1 MALNFKNINTNQ
13 FFVADTNYGTV
24 RDNVLPNDMPDE
36 VSKHTGMGR
45 SIATGSSLDQNAMT
59 DVVAQ
64 TCTAAFHK
72 RKGYVDSARQSAI
85 TYREL
90 LKLFDVKSG
99 TSPKNIHDKI
109 IEFDDYFIYIHSDS
123 SDKEVVIDPANFRVQ
138 SEDNIISVLVNQDV
152 IDLWARKK
160 EYREQCEKIFER
172 LTSSK
177 SKKPILVFNWVDSV
191 TRGKYSFPA
200 TAILRKLGEDGFEK
214 ILQFNGAYTL
224 DCEDESGRLIIRR
237 NSDRYVLCSS
247 GEIKL

>member
-1 MALNFKNINTNQ
+1 MAFNFKNINTNQ

-36 VSKHTGMGR
+36 ISKHTGMGR
-45 SIATGSSLDQNAMT
+45 SIATGSSLDPNAMT
-59 DVVAQ
+59 EVVAQ

-72 RKGYVDSARQSAI
+72 RKGYIDSAKQSAI

-109 IEFDDYFIYIHSDS
+109 MEFDDYFVYIHSGS
-123 SDKEVVIDPANFRVQ
+123 YDKEIVINPADFRVQ
-138 SEDNIISVLVNQDV
+138 SEDHIISVLVNQDV

-160 EYREQCEKIFER
+160 EYRVQCEKIFER

-191 TRGKYSFPA
+191 TRGEHLFPA
-200 TAILRKLGEDGFEK
+200 SAILRKLEEDGFEK

-224 DCEDESGRLIIRR
+224 DHEDRSGRLIIQR
-237 NSDRYVLCSS
+237 NNSRFDF
-247 GEIKL
+247 